1 MARLL
6 YRLGSFGARRRRT
19 VLLVWPLLLAAV
31 AVLGLSSFGG
41 FSSSS
46 SIPGSSASAALTE
59 MDRHWPSA
67 DAPTGEL
74 VLQAPEGTTLTDPA
88 VQATVTAGLADTAGI
103 AGVLEVGDPYGER
116 GEVSEDGRTA
126 IAEIVFDAPA
136 DTLPAEQ
143 TLTAVRD
150 SAAAI
155 EADGVTALV
164 SGEPFEY
171 EAAPVSPAEGV
182 GLLITLAVLVITFG
196 SLLAAGL
203 PLLIALVG
211 VAASMLAMFG
221 ATALFD
227 VSNSAPILA
236 GMLGLA
242 VGIDYALFVIS
253 RHRAQ
258 LAGGM
263 DVRTSIATAVAT
275 AGSAVV
281 FAGATVVIAL
291 AGLMVAGVP
300 MLTSMGLAAAGA
312 VAFAVLT
319 TLTLLPAVL
328 AVAGE
333 RLVPERTSRTARAT
347 AAGRTPFGVRWVAA
361 VARRPV
367 LTIVGVVTGLLVMA
381 IPALQLSTSLTDA
394 SSAPTTD
401 STRQAYDLVADSF
414 GPGANGPLLLLVTGT
429 DGLEAVGQST
439 AAEVAALPGVADVS
453 PVQLAEDGEAAL
465 LQVVPTTGPRDPQ
478 TTELV
483 ETLNA
488 TVDPLAAETGAD
500 IAVTGQTAISIDV
513 STSLAGSLLPF
524 AAVVVGLSLLLLL
537 VAFRSIAVPVKATVG
552 FLLSL
557 VAAFG
562 ATVAVF
568 QWGWGADLLGIPQTG
583 PIASFAPIM
592 VMAVLFGL
600 AMDYEVF
607 LVSSMREEYSRTR
620 DARAAVLDGSRH
632 AARVVT
638 AAALIM
644 ISVFGSFMFSHDPNI
659 MPIAFALGVGVLVDA
674 FLVRMT
680 LVPAVLTLLGDRAWW
695 LPAWLERRLPHVDVE
710 GGDLTA
716 HDRDDD
722 RDDDPADTPP
732 ATVGTAGAMA

>member
-1 MARLL
+1 MAHLL

-19 VLLVWPLLLAAV
+19 VLLVWPVLLAAV
-31 AVLGLSSFGG
+31 VVLGLSVFGS
-41 FSSSS
+41 FSSAT
-46 SIPGSSASAALTE
+46 SIPGSTASAALTQ
-59 MDRHWPSA
+59 MDQHWPSA
-67 DAPTGEL
+67 DAPSGQL
-74 VLQAPEGTTLTDPA
+74 VLQAPAGSAITDPA
-88 VQATVTAGLADTAGI
+88 VAATVTDELAKTAGI
-103 AGVLEVGDPYGER
+103 TGVLEVSDPYADG
-116 GEVSEDGRTA
+116 GAVSADGRTA
-126 IAEIVFDAPA
+126 IVDVVFDAPA
-136 DTLPAEQ
+136 DTVPPEP

-150 SAAAI
+150 SAAALQ
-155 EADGVTALV
+155 ASGVTALV
-164 SGEPFEY
+164 TGDPFEY
-171 EAAPVSPAEGV
+171 EAPPVGPAEGV
-182 GLLITLAVLVITFG
+182 GLLITLVVLVITFG

-211 VAASMLAMFG
+211 VAGSMFAMFA
-221 ATALFD
+221 ATSVFD
-227 VSNSAPILA
+227 VADSAPILA

-242 VGIDYALFVIS
+242 VGIDYALFIVS

-263 DVRTSIATAVAT
+263 DVHRSIATATAT

-291 AGLMVAGVP
+291 AGLLVAGVP

-312 VAFAVLT
+312 VAVAVLT
-319 TLTLLPAVL
+319 ALTLLPAVL
-328 AVAGE
+328 AVAGT
-333 RLVPERTSRTARAT
+333 RLVPRPTSRAARAT
-347 AAGRTPFGVRWVAA
+347 APGRTPLGVRWVGA

-367 LTIVGVVTGLLVMA
+367 VGIVAVVTGLLVMA
-381 IPALQLSTSLTDA
+381 VPALQLKTSLTDA
-394 SSAPTTD
+394 SSAPVTD
-401 STRQAYDLVADSF
+401 STRQAYDLVADAF
-414 GPGANGPLLLLVTGT
+414 GPGTNGPLLVLVTGADADT
-429 DGLEAVGQST
+429 LEQTGEAAAT
-439 AAEVAALPGVADVS
+439 AIAALPGVADVS
-453 PVQLAEDGEAAL
+453 GVQVAEDGAAAR
-465 LQVVPTTGPRDPQ
+465 LQVVPTTGPH
-478 TTELV
+478 
-483 ETLNA
+483 
-488 TVDPLAAETGAD
+488 DPLTTDLVQTLTDTVAPLATDSGTSL
-500 IAVTGQTAISIDV
+500 AVTGQTAVSIDV
-513 STSLAGSLLPF
+513 ATSLSGSLLPF
-524 AAVVVGLSLLLLL
+524 AAVVIGLSLLLLL

-557 VAAFG
+557 LAAFG

-568 QWGWGADLLGIPQTG
+568 QWGWGAGLLGIPSTG

-607 LVSSMREEYSRTR
+607 LVSSMREEYTRTR

-644 ISVFGSFMFSHDPNI
+644 ISVFGSFMFSHDPNV

-695 LPAWLERRLPHVDVE
+695 LPAWLDRVLPKVDVE
-710 GGDLTA
+710 GGEQAGRPHGTG
-716 HDRDDD
+716 DDD
-722 RDDDPADTPP
+722 EPAPLSTH
-732 ATVGTAGAMA
+732 GAMA